1 MIDIDQLQNPMSGDA
16 VKAMRIELGLTQ
28 TEMARLLGYA
38 SYMRVSELENGR
50 SKVPLRVRLIV
61 NALQQGWRP

>member
-1 MIDIDQLQNPMSGDA
+1 
-16 VKAMRIELGLTQ
+16 MRIELGLTQ
-28 TEMARLLGYA
+28 TEMARLLGYS

>member
-1 MIDIDQLQNPMSGDA
+1 
-16 VKAMRIELGLTQ
+16 MRIELGLTQ